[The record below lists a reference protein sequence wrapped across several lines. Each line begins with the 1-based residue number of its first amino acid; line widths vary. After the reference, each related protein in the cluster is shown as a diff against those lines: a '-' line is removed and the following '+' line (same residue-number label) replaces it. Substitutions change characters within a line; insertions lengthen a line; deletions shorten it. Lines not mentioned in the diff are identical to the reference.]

1 MNKKNTRAVTFSQ
14 PTDVDS
20 ACTEVDVVM
29 DVIRRT
35 FSDVL
40 KPGQEFFLK
49 AKSEDPDWDGVF
61 VDVQVKDSLTDKSV
75 VRAELKE
82 SDTDDTNKILAQPI
96 KHVVD
101 EGHNKRNN
109 VEEVLYNSSSPSS
122 SVQLRL
128 DNQDGNICLRRPNA
142 KECAIVAPAM
152 ATDKSTVYIKEHSKN
167 SVISQKRYQIIK
179 SE

>member
-82 SDTDDTNKILAQPI
+82 SDTDDTNKVGVWHECWRFFFL
-96 KHVVD
+96 
-101 EGHNKRNN
+101 
-109 VEEVLYNSSSPSS
+109 VLYFIMKYVTKPCWYTYRFLHNLLSM
-122 SVQLRL
+122 LL
-128 DNQDGNICLRRPNA
+128 M
-142 KECAIVAPAM
+142 K
-152 ATDKSTVYIKEHSKN
+152 
-167 SVISQKRYQIIK
+167 VITNGTM
-179 SE
+179 